1 MDFKEKMDVAVKE
14 GEYFGSIVDIYKE
27 CKDTCEIMERLSQA
41 LNHYT
46 ADNSKFSKYGYM
58 YEIFEEALSR
68 TASIISK
75 KIEDDFNLD
84 ENEVF
89 ESTADLYLNS
99 SAIDNEFK
107 GEFYE

>member
-1 MDFKEKMDVAVKE
+1 MDFKEKMDIAVRE
-14 GEYFGSIVDIYKE
+14 GECFGCSVDIYKE
-27 CKDTCEIMERLSQA
+27 CKDTREIMKRLSQA

-46 ADNSKFSKYGYM
+46 SEDSRFAKYGYM

-68 TASIISK
+68 TASIILK

-89 ESTADLYLNS
+89 ESTADLYLKS
-99 SAIDNEFK
+99 SALDNDFK